1 METNNRIMK
10 ISRHKGNISKY
21 NEEIHKKQSKINS
34 NNKNIMDCKNKISKT
49 KNISSIKSYYGKIA
63 TLEFNNAKLNKEI
76 RVLQRKS
83 MSEQKEANRL
93 EKQIINNS
101 VNNNYIKSD
110 ENIFLESDDTDNIID
125 EIEEEKSIKPY
136 VEIVKDFCKDI
147 KRNGLDTKY
156 GKISEI
162 KDAGTQGGNGRILFG
177 KLNNHDVAIKVL
189 YNNENGKINRFYNEF
204 LNVFMSLQKVKGIV
218 ELYLYES
225 IEYDGGKIYY
235 IIMKKYKENLAK
247 TKIER
252 NERNIVK
259 LFIDLCNIIEQ
270 IHNTNIVHRDIK
282 PENIL
287 IDEKNEVVLS
297 DFGIAYFNPNE
308 YENTGHT
315 MAGEILGNRKFSAPE
330 QSNKGIEPHVTMDIY
345 ALGQIMQW
353 FVTENTHSGTGRKEL
368 HSVTNGAM
376 IRYLDIIID
385 KCIRFDPQERYQSI
399 NEIYEDLKKYDISI
413 KDNEI
418 AEEKFN
424 FQDYEVERDGLGLGD
439 EIVVI

>member
-162 KDAGTQGGNGRILFG
+162 KDAGTQGGNGR
-177 KLNNHDVAIKVL
+177 
-189 YNNENGKINRFYNEF
+189 R
-204 LNVFMSLQKVKGIV
+204 
-218 ELYLYES
+218 
-225 IEYDGGKIYY
+225 
-235 IIMKKYKENLAK
+235 
-247 TKIER
+247 
-252 NERNIVK
+252 
-259 LFIDLCNIIEQ
+259 
-270 IHNTNIVHRDIK
+270 
-282 PENIL
+282 
-287 IDEKNEVVLS
+287 
-297 DFGIAYFNPNE
+297 
-308 YENTGHT
+308 
-315 MAGEILGNRKFSAPE
+315 
-330 QSNKGIEPHVTMDIY
+330 
-345 ALGQIMQW
+345 
-353 FVTENTHSGTGRKEL
+353 
-368 HSVTNGAM
+368 
-376 IRYLDIIID
+376 
-385 KCIRFDPQERYQSI
+385 
-399 NEIYEDLKKYDISI
+399 
-413 KDNEI
+413 
-418 AEEKFN
+418 
-424 FQDYEVERDGLGLGD
+424 
-439 EIVVI
+439 